1 MHSMKKI
8 CILLPSLVG
17 GGAER
22 LHILLAKS
30 WLDQSYSVD
39 FLVLDNQK
47 VAGALESLV
56 PQECRVFVLKETRL
70 RKAIFPI
77 AKVLKKEGFDL
88 MVAPMWPMSIIAIIA
103 RFLSLSKTRIVVSDH
118 THLSTSRESEL
129 KVPLFILRAS
139 IGIFY
144 RFANAIVCVSKG
156 VRDDIAYLGLLNKKK
171 IKVIYNPVAIKGY
184 RKKTYNSEEIAR
196 IWPSDFP
203 NRILS
208 AGSLIA
214 QKNYTLLIKAFS
226 MLPSEI
232 LSNSQLVILGGGL
245 ERDSLESLIKE
256 LELQERIFLLGFQ
269 LDPMPWFETASLF
282 VLSSNWEGF
291 GNVLVEALQSSL
303 PIVSTDCKSG
313 PSEILEDGKYGKLV
327 EMDNPAALSSAI
339 AIQLEENHDPQ
350 ILYGRSQEFTI
361 DKASVQY
368 LDLFKELSI

>member
-1 MHSMKKI
+1 MKRI

-22 LHILLAKS
+22 LHILLAKN
-30 WLDQSYSVD
+30 WINQSYSVD

-56 PQECRVFVLKETRL
+56 PNECRVIVLRETRL

-77 AKVLKKEGFDL
+77 AKVLKKESFDL

-103 RFLSLSKTRIVVSDH
+103 KFLSLSKTKIVVSDH
-118 THLSTSRESEL
+118 THLSTSRECEL
-129 KVPLFILRAS
+129 KVSLFILRAS
-139 IGIFY
+139 IAIFY
-144 RFANAIVCVSKG
+144 RFASAIVCVSKG
-156 VRDDIAYLGLLNKKK
+156 VRDDIAYLGSLNKKK

-184 RKKTYNSEEIAR
+184 RKKNYSSEEISR
-196 IWPSDFP
+196 IWPSNFA

-214 QKNYTLLIKAFS
+214 QKNYSLLITAFS
-226 MLPSEI
+226 RLPSET

-245 ERDSLESLIKE
+245 ERDSLKNQIKE
-256 LELQERIFLLGFQ
+256 LELQDRVFLLGFQ
-269 LDPMPWFETASLF
+269 LDPTPWFETASLF

-303 PIVSTDCKSG
+303 PIVSTNCKSG

-327 EMDNPAALSSAI
+327 EMNNPDALSEAMS
-339 AIQLEENHDPQ
+339 IQLAENHDSQ
-350 ILYGRSQEFTI
+350 MLYERSQKFTI

-368 LDLFKELSI
+368 LDLFKKLSI